1 MLENSLW
8 QTIKVKGENYM
19 KYKILVSGNNAALV
33 TDFIKHAEPYFKLLS
48 TTVCKNDV
56 LGHFELFKPDA
67 YVCFMNYV
75 HGNILPHIKTLR
87 SDPAYN
93 GASVILVCDTETIE
107 EIRKNPEYMV
117 GAELLVERPISVNNL
132 VLKITRFLEELNE
145 LREQHKARKE
155 AIATKAAEEA
165 AAAALAAEAARRKH
179 ILVVDDDRV
188 VLKMLKTALSEK
200 YDVTTMVNGAVMERF
215 LESKNVDLIVLD
227 YEMPG
232 ETGADLFRK
241 IKSNPKISRIPVV
254 FLTGVSEKEK
264 IVEVMALK
272 PHGYLLKPID
282 MEMLFA
288 AITNL
293 IN

>member
-1 MLENSLW
+1 
-8 QTIKVKGENYM
+8 M
-19 KYKILVSGNNAALV
+19 KYNILVSGNNSALV

-56 LGHFELFKPDA
+56 IGHFELFKPDA

-75 HGNILPHIKTLR
+75 HGNILPHIRNLR

-107 EIRKNPEYMV
+107 EIRKNPDFMV
-117 GAELLVERPISVNNL
+117 GAELLIERPISVNNL
-132 VLKITRFLEELNE
+132 VLKITRFLDDLKELK
-145 LREQHKARKE
+145 EQHLARKE
-155 AIATKAAEEA
+155 AAAAGAAAVFAAKAAE
-165 AAAALAAEAARRKH
+165 RKH
-179 ILVVDDDRV
+179 ILVIDDDRV

-200 YDVTTMVNGAVMERF
+200 YDVTTMVNGAAMERF
-215 LESKNVDLIVLD
+215 LETKKVDLIVLD

-241 IKSNPKISRIPVV
+241 IKNNPKISHIPVV

-264 IVEVMALK
+264 IMEVMALK

-293 IN
+293 TN

>member
-1 MLENSLW
+1 MRCIAL
-8 QTIKVKGENYM
+8 IKFKGEHYM
-19 KYKILVSGNNAALV
+19 KYKILVSGNNSALV
-33 TDFIKHAEPYFKLLS
+33 TDFIKHAEPFFKLLS

-75 HGNILPHIKTLR
+75 HGNILPHIRNLR
-87 SDPAYN
+87 DDPVYN
-93 GASVILVCDTETIE
+93 GASVILVCDSETIE
-107 EIRKNPEYMV
+107 EIRKNPDYMV

-145 LREQHKARKE
+145 LREQHKSRKE
-155 AIATKAAEEA
+155 IIAAKVAEEA
-165 AAAALAAEAARRKH
+165 AAAALAAKSAGRKH
-179 ILVVDDDRV
+179 ILVIDDDRV

-200 YDVTTMVNGAVMERF
+200 YDVTTMVNGAAMERF

-241 IKSNPKISRIPVV
+241 IKNNPKISHIPVV

-264 IVEVMALK
+264 IMEVMALK

-288 AITNL
+288 AIANLTN
-293 IN
+293 

>member
-1 MLENSLW
+1 
-8 QTIKVKGENYM
+8 M
-19 KYKILVSGNNAALV
+19 KYKILVSGNNSALV
-33 TDFIKHAEPYFKLLS
+33 TDFIKHAEPFFKLLS

-75 HGNILPHIKTLR
+75 HGNILPHIRNLR
-87 SDPAYN
+87 NDPVYN
-93 GASVILVCDTETIE
+93 GASIIFVCDTETIE

-132 VLKITRFLEELNE
+132 VLKITRFLDELNE
-145 LREQHKARKE
+145 LKEQHKARKE
-155 AIATKAAEEA
+155 AIAAKAAEEA

-215 LESKNVDLIVLD
+215 LETKNVDLIVLD

-232 ETGADLFRK
+232 ENGADLFRK
-241 IKSNPKISRIPVV
+241 IKNNPKISRIPVV

-264 IVEVMALK
+264 IMEVMALK

-293 IN
+293 TN